1 MGFYATHLL
10 SMGKRSYEQLRKE
23 FRQRFSA
30 NIKAER
36 HRLGLSQER
45 AAELVG
51 FSLQYLQ
58 RIERKIVNVP
68 MDTIARFAFAYNV
81 DPVQLLK

>member
-1 MGFYATHLL
+1 MR
-10 SMGKRSYEQLRKE
+10 KRNYEQAKKE
-23 FRQRFSA
+23 LRQRFSV

-36 HRLGLSQER
+36 YRLGLSQER

-68 MDTIARFAFAYNV
+68 MDTIARFAFAYKV